1 MKLDDRDIVAQQDY
15 TPLSNAELL
24 AHIETYAGLIYDM
37 PLAERGQWQG
47 DIVGPARVLLA
58 RAEAA
63 EALAYER
70 LESALFSGKRAT
82 DAEMERDELAA
93 RVAELEA
100 ERAAQQWR
108 TVTEPPEKAG
118 DYSVMVDGW
127 PDSIAAHYG
136 PVLKGSGESWE
147 WVWVDFDGEII
158 PVIRWQPLPAAMR
171 PAAAG
176 GTWRT
181 S

>member
-1 MKLDDRDIVAQQDY
+1 MMDIRAFE
-15 TPLSNAELL
+15 AELEKVRSGFSFDTTKPCGMYVAAL
-24 AHIETYAGLIYDM
+24 S
-37 PLAERGQWQG
+37 
-47 DIVGPARVLLA
+47 

-63 EALAYER
+63 EAEAYER
-70 LESALFSGKRAT
+70 LEAALFAEQRAT